1 MAADN
6 ETANKL
12 YKKCGFESNT
22 QIDSHGILSNIYKGF
37 NERQIN
43 MSGKKRNIV
52 IAVIIIVILVII
64 MILSNSKNLLLRQL
78 QGPIEGT
85 DKILSIDG
93 RLSAVSK
100 ENHIYTWQWKDLSIW
115 PIVAKPASNAVTTI
129 ADDRV
134 IYAASGMGK
143 LIIADLKADKELSS
157 LSLPYG
163 AVCKK
168 IKTSSNGKFGIVSVI
183 FNEGTQKDWF
193 KLAIFNSDLKDL
205 SFIFQKDTKAEDFSL
220 YDFAITDD
228 GKLLAGV
235 GRKEKAWIFVKDLK
249 NDKILWEKTFDD
261 YAQFTIVEFSP
272 DGKTLFVGE
281 KVRYI
286 VSLDSATGNT
296 VRVYEIPIYET
307 PSNQK
312 ENVSC
317 IAISPDGKILAV
329 DTEPACSVWY
339 WDLNTGKKI
348 TSFHASEFTVS
359 DIAFSPDS
367 KYLATGCLVTPEI
380 KIWKVPQLKD

>member
-1 MAADN
+1 MS
-6 ETANKL
+6 
-12 YKKCGFESNT
+12 KKN
-22 QIDSHGILSNIYKGF
+22 
-37 NERQIN
+37 
-43 MSGKKRNIV
+43 RNIV
-52 IAVIIIVILVII
+52 VAIVCVVIL
-64 MILSNSKNLLLRQL
+64 LSAFYANSKSLFVRQL

-100 ENHIYTWQWKDLSIW
+100 ENHIYTWQWKDLAVW
-115 PIVAKPASNAVTTI
+115 PVVAKPQARVAVPI
-129 ADDRV
+129 ADDKIMYNPLV
-134 IYAASGMGK
+134 DSKK
-143 LIIADLKADKELSS
+143 LIITNLKADKELAS

-163 AVCKK
+163 AECKK

-183 FNEGTQKDWF
+183 FDEGTQKDWL

-228 GKLLAGV
+228 GNLLVGV
-235 GRKEKAWIFVKDLK
+235 GRKEKAWIFVKNIK
-249 NDKILWEKTFDD
+249 NDKILWEKTFDN
-261 YAQFTIVEFSP
+261 YAQFTIVKFSP

-286 VSLDSATGNT
+286 ISLDSATGNT
-296 VRVYEIPIYET
+296 VRVYEIPIYQT

-317 IAISPDGKILAV
+317 IAISPDGKILAA

-348 TSFHASEFTVS
+348 TSFRASEFTVS